1 MTTTP
6 RMTLE
11 EVERR
16 RRAFAAA
23 LRALPRARERYH
35 NPAPELPAAKLE
47 GCEVLAN
54 RFALLDKVPRH
65 GVIAEI
71 GVDRGDFSLE
81 ILTRCKP
88 ERLHLF
94 DIDISRLTNPD
105 ILAGLGSGS
114 NRLKTHIGDSS
125 ANMGRMPEGYFDMVY
140 VDGDHDY
147 AAVRRDIAAILP
159 RLAPGGAMVFH
170 SYATW
175 SAVSM
180 YHSGVARAVHEFCLA
195 NPWKFRFLA
204 LEPMMYYDVMLVPE
218 AAS

>member
-71 GVDRGDFSLE
+71 GVE
-81 ILTRCKP
+81 P
-88 ERLHLF
+88 
-94 DIDISRLTNPD
+94 
-105 ILAGLGSGS
+105 
-114 NRLKTHIGDSS
+114 
-125 ANMGRMPEGYFDMVY
+125 GRDVVGP
-140 VDGDHDY
+140 
-147 AAVRRDIAAILP
+147 P
-159 RLAPGGAMVFH
+159 RL
-170 SYATW
+170 
-175 SAVSM
+175 
-180 YHSGVARAVHEFCLA
+180 GVAAGRVEGEETRRKPLGPARQQGH
-195 NPWKFRFLA
+195 P
-204 LEPMMYYDVMLVPE
+204 
-218 AAS
+218 